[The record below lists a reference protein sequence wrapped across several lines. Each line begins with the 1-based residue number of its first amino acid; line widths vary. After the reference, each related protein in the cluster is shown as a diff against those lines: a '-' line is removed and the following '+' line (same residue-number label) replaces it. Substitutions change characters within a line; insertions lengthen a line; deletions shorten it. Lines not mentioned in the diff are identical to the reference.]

1 MSGLYEIISHALIV
15 LTNHSHLQLLCSVL
29 IIVLGFPDSSVGK
42 ASACNSGKPCLI
54 PGLERSA
61 GEGIGYHFSILGIPL
76 WLSW

>member
-42 ASACNSGKPCLI
+42 ESARNSGEPCSI
-54 PGLERSA
+54 PGLERPA
-61 GEGIGYHFSILGIPL
+61 GQGLDYRSSILRLPL
-76 WLSW
+76 